1 MPCYVMRLRV
11 GLYIRLKFNAYKF
24 ESIRRQRKLSQLDVA
39 DLSGVSKRTI
49 ASIGQAVKGGAING
63 LNFHLNTISSLAKSL
78 DVPPLSLIIESEAGT
93 FNPNPEDIFIWSAI
107 PALQEYDISTPPPQG
122 NIFPTYYPTDK

>member
-1 MPCYVMRLRV
+1 MHSNALVKVFFLFICTIPDNYILYIYNMPCNVMRLRV

-49 ASIGQAVKGGAING
+49 ASIGQAVKGGAISG

-78 DVPPLSLIIESEAGT
+78 DVPPLSLIIESEAET
-93 FNPNPEDIFIWSAI
+93 FNPNPEDIFI
-107 PALQEYDISTPPPQG
+107 
-122 NIFPTYYPTDK
+122 